1 MTVEMPYFMTNE
13 KWYYYD
19 EEEYRWKLTEK
30 APPEAVKSYKE
41 FYETVN
47 SFIIFDEFDKK
58 PNNL

>member
-30 APPEAVKSYKE
+30 AHQKRLRVTKS
-41 FYETVN
+41 FTRQ
-47 SFIIFDEFDKK
+47 
-58 PNNL
+58 